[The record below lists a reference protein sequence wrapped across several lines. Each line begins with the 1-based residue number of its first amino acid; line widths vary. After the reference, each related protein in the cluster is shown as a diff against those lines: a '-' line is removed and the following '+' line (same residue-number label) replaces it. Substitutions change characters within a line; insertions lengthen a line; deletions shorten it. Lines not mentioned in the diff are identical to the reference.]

1 MPAPASC
8 KEASSRIQSSVRPAP
23 ERGTHGKNKRPRPEP
38 GSTTIARPD
47 LQEVANSLRRSRSR
61 LATCHS
67 STPGV
72 LTPNVSACPLPAEAA
87 LSVGEIAGSVVCG
100 FEGIAYRIGGIFHRL
115 SGFLNRI
122 SCFFQSTISERLHLR
137 AGDLDRIE
145 DIECAAPKAC
155 RPSSPFLPQS

>member
-8 KEASSRIQSSVRPAP
+8 KEASSRIQSSALPAP

-72 LTPNVSACPLPAEAA
+72 LTPNVSACRLAAEEA
-87 LSVGEIAGSVVCG
+87 LSVGG
-100 FEGIAYRIGGIFHRL
+100 
-115 SGFLNRI
+115 
-122 SCFFQSTISERLHLR
+122 R
-137 AGDLDRIE
+137 AGPGGCGVEGDAL
-145 DIECAAPKAC
+145 
-155 RPSSPFLPQS
+155 